1 MDIIKLI
8 KERHSVRQYKNKEIE
23 LEKQQIL
30 NELIAEINKANSLNI
45 QIFYNESNCFNNIL
59 AHYGKFSGV
68 QNYIS
73 LTGKKSPNL
82 NEKLGYYGEKIV
94 LKAQELGLNT
104 CWVAMTHGKSKANVR
119 PNEKEVCLIS
129 IGYGLNQ
136 GISHKNKAINKVSN
150 YTEDKCLIGS

>member
-59 AHYGKFSGV
+59 F
-68 QNYIS
+68 
-73 LTGKKSPNL
+73 
-82 NEKLGYYGEKIV
+82 
-94 LKAQELGLNT
+94 NT
-104 CWVAMTHGKSKANVR
+104 K
-119 PNEKEVCLIS
+119 
-129 IGYGLNQ
+129 
-136 GISHKNKAINKVSN
+136 
-150 YTEDKCLIGS
+150 